1 MNPKKYCAIFSAMF
15 CILACGTSCVYINEE
30 LGNNFIPTEQR
41 YEIHVTDFPIT
52 EIGMQPVTQLSGYS
66 SSRVTIGAIL
76 DENGNM
82 STRSS
87 ALTLIPAAKYD
98 FGTGGQVTRFHLAM
112 GRDTLSYINEG
123 QKRILQDVNVY
134 ALTSPI
140 DDTDGYISTVLEH
153 GDRIA
158 DVATYDGSD
167 SLSFDFRNEWAQ
179 EFLGKLQEMETSAY
193 DSVGAFTQKVF
204 PGIYMTIDTPVST
217 GGRINVFTL
226 TTGADLNQ
234 GTLSGG
240 YATMTVK
247 NAEFNGR
254 TVEDTTFMFLYGAQD
269 FSIVQEASD
278 YYSGV
283 TLTPQYALN
292 MSSST
297 LDGMGTD
304 NATEEIIVEG
314 GGGLKPVI
322 NARGLRDGMLAKLA
336 ESNIDPADVIIN
348 KATIVLPFTPTDY
361 ESLDRYPAVLSPS
374 CKLTEKDEDGNEV
387 ATYAGITDTSV
398 STENQGEINRS
409 TFIYSPDISYHMQQI
424 LELDEYDESDEE
436 IVESYREK
444 DIWLLIMSQEAA
456 EEEQEGMSEY
466 SQNLYYNMYYNQ
478 LYNNYYGYGG
488 YGYGYGYG
496 YGGYGYNNFY
506 DYYALASLYSMQNAQ
521 SSSSSSTTTV
531 LDRDRY
537 FFGRLNGPVAAS
549 QDQNQDISSQ
559 RVPYMKVTYSVRQGR

>member
-1 MNPKKYCAIFSAMF
+1 
-15 CILACGTSCVYINEE
+15 
-30 LGNNFIPTEQR
+30 
-41 YEIHVTDFPIT
+41 
-52 EIGMQPVTQLSGYS
+52 
-66 SSRVTIGAIL
+66 
-76 DENGNM
+76 
-82 STRSS
+82 
-87 ALTLIPAAKYD
+87 
-98 FGTGGQVTRFHLAM
+98 
-112 GRDTLSYINEG
+112 
-123 QKRILQDVNVY
+123 
-134 ALTSPI
+134 
-140 DDTDGYISTVLEH
+140 
-153 GDRIA
+153 
-158 DVATYDGSD
+158 
-167 SLSFDFRNEWAQ
+167 
-179 EFLGKLQEMETSAY
+179 METSAY

-247 NAEFNGR
+247 NAEFDGR

-361 ESLDRYPAVLSPS
+361 EYLDRYPAVLSPS
-374 CKLTEKDEDGNEV
+374 CKLTEKDEDGHEV

-398 STENQGEINRS
+398 STKNQGEINRY
-409 TFIYSPDISYHMQQI
+409 TVIDSPDIS
-424 LELDEYDESDEE
+424 
-436 IVESYREK
+436 
-444 DIWLLIMSQEAA
+444 
-456 EEEQEGMSEY
+456 
-466 SQNLYYNMYYNQ
+466 
-478 LYNNYYGYGG
+478 
-488 YGYGYGYG
+488 
-496 YGGYGYNNFY
+496 
-506 DYYALASLYSMQNAQ
+506 
-521 SSSSSSTTTV
+521 
-531 LDRDRY
+531 
-537 FFGRLNGPVAAS
+537 
-549 QDQNQDISSQ
+549 
-559 RVPYMKVTYSVRQGR
+559 